1 MTTVRSLQTE
11 RVCEGLGLLQM
22 LQSET
27 GLMKALGPGA
37 WSCEEGPGEP
47 CAVGTA
53 LLPHSCPGLSVRL
66 LTCVKELAAWG
77 PSDPQRRPPPHHR
90 QTVSPARIPGGV
102 PAPDSE
108 PSTLDSQ
115 SSTTLFLSSEDP
127 GPSTTALPSPSS
139 SCEPQAFSPGPSV
152 LPPLLPPLPAAP
164 APPASGSGAPR
175 RAGLYSVVASSP
187 EGAPRLVDWLPGCPS
202 ATPPGVRGD
211 ERDRPATCAPRPG
224 AAGREEGAEDP
235 GASPPPCARPAAA
248 ATLEA
253 SVGDILVEL
262 RTMNGHLDVIARAL
276 TKLASSLG
284 PQPQPQPDAPDG
296 N

>member
-1 MTTVRSLQTE
+1 M
-11 RVCEGLGLLQM
+11 
-22 LQSET
+22 
-27 GLMKALGPGA
+27 
-37 WSCEEGPGEP
+37 
-47 CAVGTA
+47 
-53 LLPHSCPGLSVRL
+53 
-66 LTCVKELAAWG
+66 
-77 PSDPQRRPPPHHR
+77 
-90 QTVSPARIPGGV
+90 
-102 PAPDSE
+102 
-108 PSTLDSQ
+108 DSQ
-115 SSTTLFLSSEDP
+115 SSTTLFLSSEEP

-152 LPPLLPPLPAAP
+152 LPALLPPLPAAP

-202 ATPPGVRGD
+202 TTPPGVRGD
-211 ERDRPATCAPRPG
+211 ERDRPATCAPRTG

-248 ATLEA
+248 AATLEA
-253 SVGDILVEL
+253 NVGDILVEL

-284 PQPQPQPDAPDG
+284 PQPPPQPPPDAPDG